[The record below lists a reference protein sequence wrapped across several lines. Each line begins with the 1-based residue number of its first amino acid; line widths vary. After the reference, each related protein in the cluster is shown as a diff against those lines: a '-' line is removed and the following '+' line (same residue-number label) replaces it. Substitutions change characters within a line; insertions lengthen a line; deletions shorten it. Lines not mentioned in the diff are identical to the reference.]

1 MTFTRHLGVRALA
14 EELHSFDS
22 TRVGRRATVNLI
34 EANHG
39 LAASKF
45 LPLHDARRR
54 VTRRRCVYRWQCAA
68 SRWQGRWARRCSSAA
83 AAVVIPTP

>member
-14 EELHSFDS
+14 EGLHSFDS
-22 TRVGRRATVNLI
+22 MRVWRRASVNLI
-34 EANHG
+34 EANH
-39 LAASKF
+39 ASKF

-68 SRWQGRWARRCSSAA
+68 SRWQGRWARRCSTAA